1 MFIRKSFL
9 LISSLIVLILVF
21 FLHNQNSTPP
31 LSKQNT
37 LKIVTSFTILR
48 DFAEK
53 ITHGLT
59 HIEIKSIVPPEA
71 DPHSYQPTPLDSKTL
86 FEADVIF
93 INGLDFEKG
102 IEKMI
107 QSSGFKGNVYKATQ
121 HVKIRPDLVDPHT
134 WHDVQNAILYVIELR
149 DALCLE
155 DSKNKD
161 IYQKN
166 AADLIKSL
174 ESLDLW
180 IKNQFKKIPEQKRI
194 VVTTHDAFWYFG
206 KAYHIQFLSPVGIST
221 EAEASAQNVA
231 KLINF
236 INEHNIKAVFV
247 ENLANSKLIEQIAAE
262 TKRSLQGTLY
272 ADSLSVSDGPAP
284 DFALMIKHNVHTICK
299 AFEQ

>member
-9 LISSLIVLILVF
+9 LISSFIALAFVFILY
-21 FLHNQNSTPP
+21 NQESTPYVQ
-31 LSKQNT
+31 KQDT
-37 LKIVTSFTILR
+37 LKVVTSFTILR

-71 DPHSYQPTPLDSKTL
+71 DPHSYQPIPLDSKIL
-86 FEADVIF
+86 FEANIIF

-121 HVKIRPDLVDPHT
+121 NVKVRPDLIDPHT
-134 WHDVQNAILYVIELR
+134 WHDVQNAILYVKELR
-149 DALCLE
+149 NAFCTE
-155 DSKNKD
+155 DPKHQD
-161 IYQKN
+161 IYLKN
-166 AADLIKSL
+166 AAELIKSL
-174 ESLDLW
+174 ENLDLW
-180 IKNQFKKIPEQKRI
+180 IKNEFKKIPIQKRI

-206 KAYHIQFLSPVGIST
+206 KAYDIQFLSPVGIST

-236 INEHNIKAVFV
+236 INENNIKAVFV
-247 ENLANSKLIEQIAAE
+247 ENLANSKLIEQIAGE

-272 ADSLSVSDGPAP
+272 ADSLSDPNGPAP
-284 DFALMIKHNVHTICK
+284 DFVSMLKHNVHTICK
-299 AFEQ
+299 AFE